1 MTNNVPTAQMLTA
14 MFPDVEEK
22 MQRTYLISDFNSTS
36 VYYRTFRLRGNKT
49 GIVVFLE
56 DGFTLVLQPVE
67 IKKRQ
72 LALYY
77 AKVMMTLPSKRGNSE
92 RPPAIVLSMQAD
104 IYYTEEKDVDLY
116 SLLGR
121 DFSNH
126 MQALASFPSSFLSGV
141 FLGVDAENLVL
152 NVLQKV
158 EDKKNISLRP
168 ILRNEL

>member
-22 MQRTYLISDFNSTS
+22 MQRTYLIADFNSTS

-77 AKVMMTLPSKRGNSE
+77 AKVMLTLPSKRGNSE
-92 RPPAIVLSMQAD
+92 RREL
-104 IYYTEEKDVDLY
+104 KR
-116 SLLGR
+116 G
-121 DFSNH
+121 
-126 MQALASFPSSFLSGV
+126 
-141 FLGVDAENLVL
+141 L
-152 NVLQKV
+152 NRKGQ
-158 EDKKNISLRP
+158 
-168 ILRNEL
+168 